1 MLFHVYD
8 TPKPDGYF
16 LYEPTGLYRT
26 LLDADWIIYTLLP
39 ILLLIVVGVLMLGW
53 RLHEIPAHK
62 AHKKTMLQA
71 ELVSALTLLGLF
83 MHWVWAIALFF
94 AFVDCYFKTIVT
106 MNVCCKQIASKFEQA
121 FDQFLRSMLAC
132 NMQWCFSTNI

>member
-8 TPKPDGYF
+8 APKPDGYF

-62 AHKKTMLQA
+62 THKKTMLQA

-94 AFVDCYFKTIVT
+94 AFVDWDIV
-106 MNVCCKQIASKFEQA
+106 E
-121 FDQFLRSMLAC
+121 DFLVRVLRRSRLSEAEDKRTR
-132 NMQWCFSTNI
+132 NPSEPAQEHEA

>member
-8 TPKPDGYF
+8 APKPDGYF

-39 ILLLIVVGVLMLGW
+39 ILLLIVIGVLMLGW

-94 AFVDCYFKTIVT
+94 AFVDWDIVEDFL
-106 MNVCCKQIASKFEQA
+106 VRVLRRSRLSEAE
-121 FDQFLRSMLAC
+121 DQRARNPSEPA
-132 NMQWCFSTNI
+132 QEHEA